1 MLIHIVSPGE
11 TISKIADGYHLSYN
25 DIKANNLHITDFYH
39 LAAGTKLKIPFITKE
54 KQEVLE
60 ETEPFISD
68 YYPTYNGYLD
78 GTKKSSEKPEE
89 VISEKKEE
97 VQNPVIIEEETKKVE
112 VKPVDSKVLEA
123 KQNNS
128 YIMYNPM
135 QLYFG
140 NIIPN
145 YDKKYIRKI

>member
-1 MLIHIVSPGE
+1 M
-11 TISKIADGYHLSYN
+11 
-25 DIKANNLHITDFYH
+25 ANS
-39 LAAGTKLKIPFITKE
+39 GIPFITKE

-78 GTKKSSEKPEE
+78 GTKKTKEKVVLEKSEE
-89 VISEKKEE
+89 VK
-97 VQNPVIIEEETKKVE
+97 NPVIIEEETKKVE